1 MSRRTA
7 TGLACR
13 SLAPFWMAFLF
24 PIVLTGQEGRVVD
37 PSINDRFKTPGVEAV
52 VESLE
57 RDDRPVYKYRHA
69 IVAALG
75 LQAGDDVT
83 DVGAGSGFMAR
94 LIAREVG
101 PESQVYAVDIAQAT
115 IDYIEDAAREEGISN
130 IKGILGG
137 ERTTHLPPDSLDLVL
152 ICDTYHHFE
161 YPGDIM
167 ASIAAALR
175 SGGRLVVIDYER
187 IRGVTAESRYAHLRG
202 GKGTF
207 SDEIKDAGFDLEKE
221 LPLIPESYYLEFRK
235 RAQ

>member
-1 MSRRTA
+1 
-7 TGLACR
+7 
-13 SLAPFWMAFLF
+13 MALLI
-24 PIVLTGQEGRVVD
+24 PNLVLGQEGRVGD
-37 PSINDRFKTPGVEAV
+37 PSINERFKNPDVEAN

-57 RDDRPVYKYRHA
+57 RDDRPVYKYRFA

-75 LQAGDDVT
+75 LRPGDDVA

-101 PESQVYAVDIAQAT
+101 PEGQVYAVDIAQET
-115 IDYIEDAAREEGISN
+115 IDHIEAAAREEGISN
-130 IKGILGG
+130 VKGILGG

-161 YPGDIM
+161 YPTDIM

-175 SGGRLVVIDYER
+175 PGGRLVVIDYER
-187 IRGVTAESRYAHLRG
+187 IRGVTADSRYEHLRG

-235 RAQ
+235 RAP

>member
-1 MSRRTA
+1 M
-7 TGLACR
+7 
-13 SLAPFWMAFLF
+13 
-24 PIVLTGQEGRVVD
+24 VLLVPVLVAGQEGRVVD
-37 PSINDRFKTPGVEAV
+37 PSINERFKNPDVEAN
-52 VESLE
+52 VESFE
-57 RDDRPVYKYRHA
+57 RDSRPVYKYRYA

-75 LQAGDDVT
+75 LQAGDDVA

-101 PESQVYAVDIAQAT
+101 PEGQVYAVDIAQET
-115 IDYIEDAAREEGISN
+115 IDHIEDAAREEGISN

-137 ERTTHLPPDSLDLVL
+137 ERTTNLPPDSLDLVL

-161 YPGDIM
+161 YPRDIM
-167 ASIAAALR
+167 ASVSAALR
-175 SGGRLVVIDYER
+175 PGGRLVVIDYER
-187 IRGVTAESRYAHLRG
+187 IRGVTAESRYEHLRA

-235 RAQ
+235 RAPVD